1 MNRLP
6 KHVTLKHLHAFI
18 AVAQE
23 GGFTAA
29 GHRLR
34 QTQSSVTGLI
44 QQMEQSLGCLL
55 FERTSRSVVLT
66 QVGQEFLPRA
76 ITVLKE
82 FEGAVDDVIRYG
94 ALERG
99 QVTITAAP
107 SAVTEILAP
116 VVNQFSQR
124 YPGIRINLHDS
135 NSRLIQTSVST
146 RVADFGLTSRWL
158 EDPLLVFQPCLID
171 QFGLIYPSTEKWPT
185 KQDRVQWRQLIGRK
199 QIGLVDETGILSIL
213 RSRIDLPRDV
223 TAPFYEAS
231 STTSQAALVHSG
243 MGVAVLPALA
253 AHRVLGD
260 GLSYTLLEEPTVKRT
275 LCLITHAHYGLTPM
289 AQALFDMVLEFIRN
303 LDLPVGCEPV
313 LAEGR

>member
-6 KHVTLKHLHAFI
+6 KHITLKHLHAFI

-29 GHRLR
+29 GRRLR

-44 QQMEQSLGCLL
+44 QQMEQSLGCQL

-116 VVNQFSQR
+116 VVKEFSLQ

-135 NSRLIQTSVST
+135 NSRLIQASVSN
-146 RVADFGLTSRWL
+146 READFGLTSRWV
-158 EDPLLVFQPCLID
+158 EDPVLLFQPCLTD
-171 QFGLIYPSTEKWPT
+171 QFGLLYPSAEPWPT
-185 KQDRVQWRQLIGRK
+185 REERLQWRRLIGRK

-213 RSRIDLPRDV
+213 RGRIDLPRDV

-231 STTSQAALVHSG
+231 STTSQAALVRSG

-253 AHRVLGD
+253 AHRVLSE

-275 LCLITHAHYGLTPM
+275 LCLITHAHYALTPM
-289 AQALFDMVLEFIRN
+289 AQALFDMVRDCIRHLE
-303 LDLPVGCEPV
+303 LPMGCEHV
-313 LAEGR
+313 TA